1 MNPEIILH
9 IELIHLQVHP
19 YAKLAWNVLTAA
31 QKVGVMSRPLM
42 KTMTYHTH
50 LDSESTARPR

>member
-9 IELIHLQVHP
+9 IELTHLQVHP

-31 QKVGVMSRPLM
+31 QKVGVISRHLM
-42 KTMTYHTH
+42 KMMTYHAH
-50 LDSESTARPR
+50 LGSESTARP